1 MRPKSKKP
9 TARPRRSTSDPEPP
23 MKISRRLATAMKKL
37 QKVQEKARKADK
49 ASQKERASM
58 ARLFRRWAREE

>member
-1 MRPKSKKP
+1 
-9 TARPRRSTSDPEPP
+9 

-49 ASQKERASM
+49 ASQKEGASM